1 MSNSLNKQSRLIEII
16 KANPPSYEK
25 LVEDLAGLYSRRLNI
40 QHRLVYEVFEEEKV
54 VKILSMWTHY
64 RALVLGQVL
73 CNAFVR
79 VCENIIYLNFSKYP

>member
-1 MSNSLNKQSRLIEII
+1 MYTIKFTRQAVKDIEKLKPSGLSSKAKRLIEII

-40 QHRLVYEVFEEEKV
+40 QHRLVYEVFEEEKI

-64 RALVLGQVL
+64 
-73 CNAFVR
+73 
-79 VCENIIYLNFSKYP
+79 E